1 MKISLL
7 AVVALV
13 FLFVAEPAQAQ
24 TQTKKRTTT
33 TTKKTTNGYHRTS
46 NVRAKPRAGAYS
58 RYDRS
63 GRRNEETTKL
73 APGMRLNMPS
83 PPTTDYMGRPL
94 KKPVAK
100 TASSSSTLSS
110 EKTAVKKTT
119 TVTTKKKQ

>member
-24 TQTKKRTTT
+24 TKKTTT

-100 TASSSSTLSS
+100 TTSSSSTLSS
-110 EKTAVKKTT
+110 EKAPAKKTT

>member
-7 AVVALV
+7 AFVALV
-13 FLFVAEPAQAQ
+13 FLFVVEPAQAQ
-24 TQTKKRTTT
+24 TKKTTT

-100 TASSSSTLSS
+100 TTSSSSTLSS
-110 EKTAVKKTT
+110 EKAPAKKTT